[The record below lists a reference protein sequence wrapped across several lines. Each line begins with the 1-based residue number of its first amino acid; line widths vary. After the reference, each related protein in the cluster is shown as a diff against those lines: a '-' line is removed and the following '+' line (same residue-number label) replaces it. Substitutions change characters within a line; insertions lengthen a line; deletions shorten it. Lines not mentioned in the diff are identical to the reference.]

1 MNKKKFLKIL
11 EEKLWILD
19 ETERKDIINEYKDN
33 IEEKIKHGKTEEEA
47 VSDFGDINV
56 LAKEILSAYKINP
69 DYKNGKE
76 KDTKET
82 TKEWIDK
89 GEGWIKKTAS
99 SLSDFTKKIM
109 SDMKSSGQEWTIE
122 RFFEALIKIII
133 FLLSCALLKLP
144 FYLIESLGI
153 VILGTLFHPFDYVL
167 IVIWKLL
174 ISIGYLIGCGIL
186 GVIMFKEYF
195 QNSSSTKENSKK
207 KQKLQI
213 NESKEN
219 EKNTIE
225 KKKETTKENPIIN
238 IITTILKIIV
248 VFTILFP
255 LWMINIGLCFGIG
268 LLIYLMFQG
277 IIWIGPL
284 LVIIA
289 ITIAFIHFTGII
301 HNITFKHKKIHLWPF
316 IVSIVMFIIGCF
328 LSFDQIVNINYYDT
342 IPTNQF
348 EQKTKVYKHDIKEFS
363 EIEIETNYDSVIE
376 KIVDNSLSPNQIIIK
391 AEYYDFLE
399 IVQDIDVEYKTMN
412 ILLYHSQLFPININ
426 NKLNELIIDNL
437 KNNTI
442 YNYTELFKIKV
453 TVYANEQTMHKID

>member
-69 DYKNGKE
+69 DYKNEKE
-76 KDTKET
+76 PKET
-82 TKEWIDK
+82 AKEWIDK
-89 GEGWIKKTAS
+89 GEGWIKETAS

-109 SDMKSSGQEWTIE
+109 SDMKSSGQDWTIE
-122 RFFEALIKIII
+122 RFFEVLIKIII
-133 FLLSCALLKLP
+133 FLICCALLKLP
-144 FYLIESLGI
+144 FYVIESLGI
-153 VILGTLFHPFDYVL
+153 AILGTVFHPFDYVL
-167 IVIWKLL
+167 IVIWKLV

-195 QNSSSTKENSKK
+195 QNNTPQKDNHKK
-207 KQKLQI
+207 KEKLQI
-213 NESKEN
+213 SETKEN

-225 KKKETTKENPIIN
+225 KKKEQKTENPILKIL
-238 IITTILKIIV
+238 TTILKIIV
-248 VFTILFP
+248 VFTILLP

-277 IIWIGPL
+277 IFWTGPL

-289 ITIAFIHFTGII
+289 ITIAFIHVTGII

-316 IVSIVMFIIGCF
+316 IVSIIMFIIGCF
-328 LSFDQIVNINYYDT
+328 LSFDQIANINYYDT

-348 EQKTKVYKHDIKEFS
+348 EQKTKVYKHDIKEYS
-363 EIEIETNYDSVIE
+363 EIDIETNYDSVI
-376 KIVDNSLSPNQIIIK
+376 KKVVDNSLSPNQIIIK
-391 AEYYDFLE
+391 TEYYDFLE
-399 IVQDIDVEYKTMN
+399 IDQNIDIEYKTMN
-412 ILLYHSQLFPININ
+412 ILFYHSQLVPININ
-426 NKLNELIIDNL
+426 NKLNELIISNL
-437 KNNTI
+437 KNNTV